1 MAPEGLQRLR
11 ERVKPPAK
19 AAARRVLP
27 LIFRGDRVSCPC
39 CGGRF
44 RSFMRHAGRADSQCP
59 RCLSLERHRVLWLF
73 LVETGLLSGEPS
85 ILHFA
90 PELALQENL
99 RSLPGVYYVGA
110 DLSPNSTAE
119 LRADITD
126 IPFDAGRF
134 DYVIC
139 NHVLEHV
146 PDDCRAMRE
155 IHRVLKPTGTAI
167 MQHPVDAHR
176 EATFEDPS
184 ITSAQERLRL
194 YGQRD
199 HVRIYGRD
207 FPDRLHQAGFTVE
220 IRDFYGDLDGATV
233 ARHGLA
239 DEPIY
244 LCTKAPVDR
253 SAPLSPIS
261 QSVGRT

>member
-1 MAPEGLQRLR
+1 MPAAPMPNVLAASRWSAIECSGSSWSR
-11 ERVKPPAK
+11 PGSFPAN
-19 AAARRVLP
+19 RR
-27 LIFRGDRVSCPC
+27 S
-39 CGGRF
+39 
-44 RSFMRHAGRADSQCP
+44 S
-59 RCLSLERHRVLWLF
+59 
-73 LVETGLLSGEPS
+73 T
-85 ILHFA
+85 
-90 PELALQENL
+90 
-99 RSLPGVYYVGA
+99 SLPSSPGRRTSA
-110 DLSPNSTAE
+110 PCRRLLRRPDLSPNSTAE

-146 PDDCRAMRE
+146 PDDRRAMRE
-155 IHRVLKPTGTAI
+155 IHRLLKPTGTAI

-207 FPDRLHQAGFTVE
+207 FPDRLRQAGFAVE
-220 IRDFYGDLDGATV
+220 MRDFCGELDAATV

-253 SAPLSPIS
+253 SARVSTIS
-261 QSVGRT
+261 QSAART